1 MSLKPIKTEKDYRQA
16 LAEVERLFD
25 APLNT
30 PEGDRLEVLTTL
42 IEAYEE
48 AHHPIELPLPY
59 EAILY
64 HLESRQQPVA
74 NFIEGFKRRGVSDRV
89 IQEALNE
96 AFLIKS

>member
-1 MSLKPIKTEKDYRQA
+1 MSLKPIKTEQDYRQA

-48 AHHPIELPLPY
+48 QHHPIEVPFPS
-59 EAILY
+59 EAILI
-64 HLESRQQPVA
+64 
-74 NFIEGFKRRGVSDRV
+74 N
-89 IQEALNE
+89 NE
-96 AFLIKS
+96 